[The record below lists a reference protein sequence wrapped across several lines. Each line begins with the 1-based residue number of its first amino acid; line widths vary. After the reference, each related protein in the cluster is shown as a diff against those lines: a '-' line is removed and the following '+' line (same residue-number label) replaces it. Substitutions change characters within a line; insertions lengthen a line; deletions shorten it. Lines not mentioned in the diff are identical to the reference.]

1 MVKKIKRAVD
11 REESMAAYEFI
22 RELLPYYWVN
32 VNLLPAKIKLKLA
45 INGFHSI
52 LEAVIF
58 LQKSITDRNLSR
70 RAEKEI
76 RNAQVY
82 GHGEVL
88 DNTTPIAL

>member
-1 MVKKIKRAVD
+1 MVKRIKRTVD
-11 REESMAAYEFI
+11 KEESMVAYEFI

-32 VNLLPAKIKLKLA
+32 VNMLPAKIKLKLA
-45 INGFHSI
+45 VNGFHSI
-52 LEAVIF
+52 LEAVMF

-70 RAEKEI
+70 KAEREI
-76 RNAQVY
+76 RYIQVY